1 MMSTLKQKL
10 KKIPSPIREMIVV
23 NIKCDEPVT
32 NNALSYTN
40 LCASFYWDIA
50 KHIPDGEFW
59 EGINEEIELMP

>member
-1 MMSTLKQKL
+1 
-10 KKIPSPIREMIVV
+10 MIVV

-50 KHIPDGEFW
+50 KHIPDGDFW